1 MKRRSALENEPAGDH
16 RRHRMSGR
24 GKALLGVGAAGL
36 VVISSWLAVRSNPT
50 PRSLPVPN
58 GYDHFVR
65 ATHRLV
71 RPAGFVHE
79 LKPEERDSWV
89 DKNREV
95 LTEVREG
102 LTQRCLVPVEYS
114 EDWLVNTITLR
125 MNLKMVGQVL
135 RAESEAAAR
144 RGQTNDAIQSALDLV
159 RYGHGVGRG
168 VMIDWLVGSACEL
181 MGLRQLTNV
190 AVTAAAAELRRV
202 VRTLE
207 ELESERESKEA
218 VLKEEGR
225 WQRGAFNLLRYLR
238 ATWEARSLNPDG
250 TGDLYDF
257 DREYEKRVN
266 EARGTLLQM
275 ATWAF
280 QREKGRSP
288 THELEL
294 APDYL
299 LRLPGPRPPPTPPT
313 SPP

>member
-1 MKRRSALENEPAGDH
+1 
-16 RRHRMSGR
+16 
-24 GKALLGVGAAGL
+24 
-36 VVISSWLAVRSNPT
+36 
-50 PRSLPVPN
+50 
-58 GYDHFVR
+58 
-65 ATHRLV
+65 
-71 RPAGFVHE
+71 
-79 LKPEERDSWV
+79 
-89 DKNREV
+89 
-95 LTEVREG
+95 
-102 LTQRCLVPVEYS
+102 
-114 EDWLVNTITLR
+114 